1 MAKVASAFAASGYT
15 SCLFM
20 AALGV
25 PAMPE
30 MIALN
35 EVVCLYVLAS
45 LVPVVLS
52 AMPFCPECLAGSPV
66 YIYIAKTCP
75 LVNPFVN
82 PLWKSSADIHHRPL
96 GCIIAGI
103 IAE

>member
-35 EVVCLYVLAS
+35 EVVCLWTTSWESTVSGLAS
-45 LVPVVLS
+45 GGV
-52 AMPFCPECLAGSPV
+52 AHDRMR
-66 YIYIAKTCP
+66 
-75 LVNPFVN
+75 
-82 PLWKSSADIHHRPL
+82 RPSF
-96 GCIIAGI
+96 
-103 IAE
+103 ETPDS